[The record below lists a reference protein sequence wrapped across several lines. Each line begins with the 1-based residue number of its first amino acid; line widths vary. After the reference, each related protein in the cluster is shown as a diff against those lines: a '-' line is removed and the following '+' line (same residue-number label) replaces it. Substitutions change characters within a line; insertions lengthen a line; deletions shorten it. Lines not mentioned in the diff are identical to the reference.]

1 MRKIYNYILSAF
13 FISSWVACDGQDE
26 EIIHMQNQDPVVTV
40 TSISD
45 AVGYVGNEF
54 TIYGTNFGIVA
65 NEDRYAK
72 NKEENQLLFRI
83 RAKK

>member
-13 FISSWVACDGQDE
+13 FISSLVACDGQDE

-54 TIYGTNFGIVA
+54 TIYGTKFWYSARCRSVCRQYKITTHI
-65 NEDRYAK
+65 
-72 NKEENQLLFRI
+72 L
-83 RAKK
+83 